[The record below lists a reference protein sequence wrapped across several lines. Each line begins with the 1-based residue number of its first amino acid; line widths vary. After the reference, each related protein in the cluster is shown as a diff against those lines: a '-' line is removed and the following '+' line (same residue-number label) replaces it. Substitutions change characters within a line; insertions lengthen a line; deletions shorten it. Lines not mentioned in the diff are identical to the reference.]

1 MAQPNIKV
9 IANKQFWLNARD
21 FLHGAFMSV
30 GMAVAT
36 VVYQSLTAEHFVFDI
51 KMVWKTAASALL
63 LYLIKNFFAPSNTT
77 IQVKTDDPK
86 ALSAQMKEASNI
98 SIDKSPGQA
107 PTVTTS
113 VG

>member
-1 MAQPNIKV
+1 MEPNIKV

-30 GMAVAT
+30 GMAVT
-36 VVYQSLTAEHFVFDI
+36 TIIYQSLTAEHFVFDI
-51 KMVWKTAASALL
+51 NVVKKTAGAAFL
-63 LYLIKNFFAPSNTT
+63 LYLIKNFFGPSNTT

-86 ALSAQMKEASNI
+86 AMKEQMKEASNI
-98 SIDKSPGQA
+98 NIDKAPGQA
-107 PTVTTS
+107 PVVTTS